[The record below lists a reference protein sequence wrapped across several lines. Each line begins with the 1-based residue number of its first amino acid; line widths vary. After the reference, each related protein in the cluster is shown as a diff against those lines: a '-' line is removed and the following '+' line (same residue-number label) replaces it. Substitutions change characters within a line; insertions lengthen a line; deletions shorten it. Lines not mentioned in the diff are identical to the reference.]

1 MSFDSYVREQRLRDG
16 CCPNCGTRLYK
27 VAISGSG
34 VMSKMFKKMN
44 VVDGTKGL
52 HSSPDL
58 IKMTPLT
65 IPGVVERGQC
75 IRCADG
81 ITSEGVHVGG
91 VGRAVVYGVPSTTVN
106 AVPVFASQTA
116 SGPPTP
122 SAREKG
128 KLREVRKLPPPQSK
142 PRIKANDIL
151 GDGGEINHGDLKQPP
166 EDLLGLYNDQAAAS
180 GGDLLCF
187 TGGEEDE
194 SESDISSEDDES
206 LEDYP
211 LLDMNFCHLE
221 TDHASISVVNSLRS
235 VRSGDEYD
243 MDDRK
248 PPAKPR
254 LPSKRAPPFSPKMEK
269 SSGEILEPTT
279 QLPKNDTVKF
289 ECPLGMSHEVFYE
302 LPIEM
307 QKEVV
312 ESRSNDA
319 RHSSG
324 NAGLCSNATSPA
336 GDVDPEFLASL
347 PEQIRQE
354 ILEQATREQ
363 LSDNTPHKTRPAATI
378 SSRGK
383 LSVSTVSFLTE
394 YQMNEEDF
402 NILPEDIKNDIINE
416 KSRSRGMAVEGI
428 PENKN
433 IDESGYDPE
442 ALASL
447 PEEVRKE
454 VLDEARRQ
462 REKQRQ
468 KNNKPKSVVGAHSV
482 DAPAGYDA
490 ETFAALPEYMQQE
503 LRDDATRQRAHWR
516 YSADEYDNAGII
528 GAPVVLAQPMR
539 LGGGT
544 AESCT
549 YEGEYNDFGKRHGD
563 GVLKWANGD
572 EYVGKFKD
580 GFIEGRGTINF
591 HDGTEYSGQWMKNR
605 FHGEGCRRFNNGNV
619 YNGQYICG
627 KRQGLGKCYFA
638 NGDTYV
644 GDWKKDTIHGFGKYY
659 YSNGHRFEGMFRDGK
674 RNGRGKYQLTDGR
687 VEIYRY
693 VNDCRVGSGVRWSAN
708 RKKAWLMIEGK
719 AIKRVTSSEA
729 LAIAKDCGPI
739 VEEP

>member
-1 MSFDSYVREQRLRDG
+1 MDLGGLSAEVRNFHLKHSAIVPCLVWALELGGFASESSNFIGRLIFCIQELRRGGLDEVGDDNIINNGIADGLKYFRRNRTEVYDLAQGSLHPHTTMSVDSYVREQRLRDG

-81 ITSEGVHVGG
+81 INSEGVNVGG
-91 VGRAVVYGVPSTTVN
+91 VGRAVVHGVPSITVN
-106 AVPVFASQTA
+106 AVPVFVSQTA

-122 SAREKG
+122 SARENG

-142 PRIKANDIL
+142 ARIKANDIL
-151 GDGGEINHGDLKQPP
+151 GDGRKINHGDLKQPP
-166 EDLLGLYNDQAAAS
+166 ENLLGLYNDQAAAS
-180 GGDLLCF
+180 GDLLSF

-221 TDHASISVVNSLRS
+221 TDHASMSVVNSLRN

-248 PPAKPR
+248 PPAKPL

-269 SSGEILEPTT
+269 SSVEILEPTT
-279 QLPKNDTVKF
+279 QSPTNNNTLKF

-312 ESRSNDA
+312 ESRSRDA
-319 RHSSG
+319 SQSSD

-336 GDVDPEFLASL
+336 GDIDPEFLASL

-363 LSDNTPHKTRPAATI
+363 RSDNTLHKTRPAATI

-383 LSVSTVSFLTE
+383 LSASTVSFLSE
-394 YQMNEEDF
+394 YQMNEDDF
-402 NILPEDIKNDIINE
+402 TILPEDIKNDIMNE
-416 KSRSRGMAVEGI
+416 KSRSRGKAVEGI

-433 IDESGYDPE
+433 IDKSGYDPE

-454 VLDEARRQ
+454 VLDEERRQ
-462 REKQRQ
+462 REQLRQ

-490 ETFAALPEYMQQE
+490 ETFAALPEDMQQE
-503 LRDDATRQRAHWR
+503 LRDDATRQCAQRR
-516 YSADEYDNAGII
+516 YSANEYDNASII

-539 LGGGT
+539 SGGGT

-572 EYVGKFKD
+572 KYVGKFKD
-580 GFIEGRGTINF
+580 GYIEGRGTISF
-591 HDGTEYSGQWMKNR
+591 HDG
-605 FHGEGCRRFNNGNV
+605 
-619 YNGQYICG
+619 
-627 KRQGLGKCYFA
+627 
-638 NGDTYV
+638 
-644 GDWKKDTIHGFGKYY
+644 
-659 YSNGHRFEGMFRDGK
+659 MFLLDHK
-674 RNGRGKYQLTDGR
+674 
-687 VEIYRY
+687 
-693 VNDCRVGSGVRWSAN
+693 
-708 RKKAWLMIEGK
+708 
-719 AIKRVTSSEA
+719 
-729 LAIAKDCGPI
+729 
-739 VEEP
+739 